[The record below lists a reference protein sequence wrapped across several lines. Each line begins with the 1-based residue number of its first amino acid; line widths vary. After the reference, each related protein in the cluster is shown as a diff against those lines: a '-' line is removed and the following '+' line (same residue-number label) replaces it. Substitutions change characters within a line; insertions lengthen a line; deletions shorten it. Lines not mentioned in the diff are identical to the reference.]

1 MYSGYLALF
10 VLGGNKLW
18 PWVWIAVAHDAVVRC
33 VVHGQWRVV
42 MLDRL
47 DLIDMLSRCEPQE
60 RKEAAKQFDRND
72 QKQAD
77 ALAVLAVLEREC
89 PPRSS

>member
-1 MYSGYLALF
+1 
-10 VLGGNKLW
+10 
-18 PWVWIAVAHDAVVRC
+18 
-33 VVHGQWRVV
+33 

-47 DLIDMLSRCEPQE
+47 DLIDMLCRCSETE
-60 RKEAAKQFDRND
+60 RREAQKQFDRND